1 MAKNNMAKKIT
12 PYQNSNTS
20 KKNQVREMFD
30 TISGNYDGLNRMM
43 TFGIDRSWRKQVVE
57 LVSKTNSKKILD
69 IATGTGDLAIM
80 LAEID
85 NSEVTGLDLS
95 PGMLE
100 IGKQKVFAAGLDNQ
114 IDMVIGDSEKLPF
127 EDNSYDAIT
136 VSYGVRNFEDL
147 NKGLLEINR
156 VLRPGGILVI
166 LETSLP
172 TKFPYKQGYNI
183 YSKTLLPLLGN
194 LFSKDKE
201 AYSYLS
207 NSAKAFPFG
216 KEFNKILE
224 QNSFA
229 KVTDKPVTMG
239 VSTIYTAFK
248 S

>member
-1 MAKNNMAKKIT
+1 MARNNMAKKIT
-12 PYQNSNTS
+12 PYQNSNSS

-43 TFGIDRSWRKQVVE
+43 TFGIDRSWRKQVVA
-57 LVSKTNSKKILD
+57 LVSKTKPKKILD

-80 LAEID
+80 LAQID
-85 NSEVTGLDLS
+85 DSQVTGLDLS

-100 IGKQKVFAAGLDNQ
+100 IGKQKVFAAGLDKQ
-114 IDMVIGDSEKLPF
+114 VDMVIGDSEKLPF
-127 EDNSYDAIT
+127 DDDSYDAIT

-172 TKFPYKQGYNI
+172 TKFPYKQGYNV
-183 YSKTLLPLLGN
+183 YSKTLLPLLGT

-224 QNSFA
+224 QNSFTQV
-229 KVTDKPVTMG
+229 KDRPVTMG

>member
-1 MAKNNMAKKIT
+1 MARNNMAKKIT
-12 PYQNSNTS
+12 PYQNSNSS

-43 TFGIDRSWRKQVVE
+43 TFGIDRSWRKQVVA
-57 LVSKTNSKKILD
+57 LVSKTKPKKILD

-80 LAEID
+80 LAQID
-85 NSEVTGLDLS
+85 DSQVTGLDLS

-100 IGKQKVFAAGLDNQ
+100 IGKQKVFAAGLDKQ
-114 IDMVIGDSEKLPF
+114 VDMVIGDSEKLPF
-127 EDNSYDAIT
+127 DDNSYDAIT

-172 TKFPYKQGYNI
+172 TKFPYKQGYNV
-183 YSKTLLPLLGN
+183 YSKTLLPLLGT

-224 QNSFA
+224 QNSFTQV
-229 KVTDKPVTMG
+229 KDRPVTMG

>member
-1 MAKNNMAKKIT
+1 MAKNVT
-12 PYQNSNTS
+12 PYQNSNSS

-30 TISGNYDGLNRMM
+30 AISGNYDGLNRMM
-43 TFGIDRSWRKQVVE
+43 TFGIDRSWRKQVVA
-57 LVSKTNSKKILD
+57 LVSKTKPTKILD

-80 LAEID
+80 LAQID
-85 NSEVTGLDLS
+85 NSQVTGLDLS

-100 IGKQKVFAAGLDNQ
+100 IGKQKVYAAGLDKQ
-114 IDMVIGDSEKLPF
+114 VDMVIGDSEKLPF

-147 NKGLLEINR
+147 NQGLSEINR

-172 TKFPYKQGYNI
+172 TKFPYKQGYNV
-183 YSKTLLPLLGN
+183 YSKTLLPLLGT

-224 QNSFA
+224 RNSFTQ
-229 KVTDKPVTMG
+229 VNDRPVTMG

>member
-1 MAKNNMAKKIT
+1 MAKNNMAKNVT
-12 PYQNSNTS
+12 PYQNSNSS

-30 TISGNYDGLNRMM
+30 AISGNYDGLNRMM
-43 TFGIDRSWRKQVVE
+43 TFGIDRSWRKQVVA
-57 LVSKTNSKKILD
+57 LVSKTKPTKILD

-80 LAEID
+80 LAQID
-85 NSEVTGLDLS
+85 NSQVTGLDLS

-100 IGKQKVFAAGLDNQ
+100 IGKQKVYAAGLDKQ
-114 IDMVIGDSEKLPF
+114 VDMVIGDSEKLPF

-147 NKGLLEINR
+147 NQGLSEINR

-172 TKFPYKQGYNI
+172 TKFPYKQGYNV
-183 YSKTLLPLLGN
+183 YSKTLLPLLGT

-224 QNSFA
+224 RNSFTQ
-229 KVTDKPVTMG
+229 VNDRPVTMG